1 MSIKVEDVM
10 VRNVR
15 TASPEE
21 TVLKATEI
29 MNTYAI
35 GCIIVT
41 ENGKPVGVVTE
52 RDLLKR
58 VISNRKDPTKTKLG
72 EIMSKPLIMVKPDS
86 SVTSAAKIMIKK
98 QIKKLPVINDQN
110 LVGILSL
117 TDLIR
122 VLRTHNMTDKLS
134 LKGASNN
141 MKKFLEAYVDP
152 QKRRKCPMIVLG
164 GSLINCLGTKCMWFE
179 KDGCARHL

>member
-1 MSIKVEDVM
+1 MPIKVEDVM
-10 VRNVR
+10 VRNVK
-15 TASPEE
+15 TVGPKE

-29 MNTYAI
+29 MNKHAI

-41 ENGKPVGVVTE
+41 ENGKPIGIVTE

-58 VISNRKDPTKTKLG
+58 VISNKKDPTQTKLS
-72 EIMSKPLIMVKPDS
+72 EIMSKPLITVKPS
-86 SVTSAAKIMIKK
+86 TSITSAAKIMIKT
-98 QIKKLPVINDQN
+98 QIKKLPVINNQN

-122 VLRTHNMTDKLS
+122 VLRTHNMTDKIS